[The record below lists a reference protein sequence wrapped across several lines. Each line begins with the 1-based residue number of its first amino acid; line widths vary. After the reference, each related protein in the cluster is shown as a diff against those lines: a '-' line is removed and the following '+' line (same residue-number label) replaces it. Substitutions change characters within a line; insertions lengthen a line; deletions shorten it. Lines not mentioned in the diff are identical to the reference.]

1 MRYIVQA
8 VGMLLILSVI
18 WLRAVRRMTI
28 NHTTFW
34 GIAGIL
40 LVAAGAIPPLS
51 SWMETLDAGRRM
63 VFYIFGAFALA
74 GGVMASLDLSRLSVN
89 EQELAISSS
98 LSLHEESE
106 ILTGLDNMNEENSLC
121 NQFDGTGGR
130 GDGFSG
136 ISEKNK

>member
-74 GGVMASLDLSRLSVN
+74 GGVMASLDLSVN